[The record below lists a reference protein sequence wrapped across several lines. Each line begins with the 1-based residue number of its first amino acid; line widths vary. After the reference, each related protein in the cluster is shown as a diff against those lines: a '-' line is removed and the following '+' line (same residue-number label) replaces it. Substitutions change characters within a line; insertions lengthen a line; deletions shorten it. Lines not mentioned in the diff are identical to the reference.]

1 MILDSIENIDRYKSL
16 ELLKKFKDS
25 IYKKGKFFM
34 DEEAIFG
41 IGLEYDTKEPSE
53 GLWEAHKKYL
63 DVHLILEG
71 EEKIHVSDFLNCKQ
85 TMDFDYENDYQL
97 FEATMEQVVVLKK
110 GSFLALYPN
119 EVHKTGVKVTETVSV
134 KKVVFKIEL

>member
-1 MILDSIENIDRYKSL
+1 MILDTIENIDRYKGL

-25 IYKKGKFFM
+25 MYQKGKFSM

-41 IGLEYDTKEPSE
+41 IGLEYDTKESSE

-71 EEKIHVSDFLNCKQ
+71 EEEIHVSDIVNSKP

-97 FEATMEQVVVLKK
+97 FDATMEQVVALKK
-110 GSFLALYPN
+110 GDILALYPN
-119 EVHKTGVKVTETVSV
+119 ELHKTGVKVTETVSV